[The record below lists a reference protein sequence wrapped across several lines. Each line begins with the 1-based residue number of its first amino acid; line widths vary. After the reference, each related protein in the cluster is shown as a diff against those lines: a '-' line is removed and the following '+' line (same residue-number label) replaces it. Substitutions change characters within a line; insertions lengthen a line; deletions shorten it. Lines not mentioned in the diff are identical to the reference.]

1 MAGELSVRLHGI
13 DDLKNKLLALPKQ
26 LRTRVLRN
34 ALSAGARIVRDD
46 AKQNAPVLS
55 ADLRQA
61 PFRKPGTVRDAIRVR
76 TSKRDRKAGD
86 VGVFVNVKPAQKG
99 QRGAKSKD
107 DPFYWRWLEFGWNA
121 ARRGESKR
129 ARRALNKSG
138 GAKRIGGKRFLTAAT
153 SKLGQALDVFQ
164 SQLGRWIEKVN
175 ASGKVDQ

>member
-1 MAGELSVRLHGI
+1 MAGEFVRIHGI
-13 DDLKNKLLALPKQ
+13 EDLKNKLLALPKQ
-26 LRTRVLRN
+26 LRTKVLRN

-86 VGVFVNVKPAQKG
+86 VGVFVNVKPAPQG
-99 QRGAKSKD
+99 QRGAKSKT

-121 ARRGESKR
+121 AKRGESKR
-129 ARRALNKSG
+129 DRRKLNKSG
-138 GAKRIGGKRFLTAAT
+138 ATKRIAGRKFLTNAT
-153 SKLGQALDVFQ
+153 GKLGQALGVFQ
-164 SQLGRWIEKVN
+164 LQLGRWIEKVN
-175 ASGKVDQ
+175 ATGNPNQ